1 MLALSI
7 PLCAPVNPSF
17 DRSSNLK
24 EAIDW
29 ILRVTGKDGG
39 GGDQAI
45 EALTNQVKNLL
56 SEVGKSETKLGK
68 DIDKVI
74 QALSTGGTGLITKL
88 AEGLQQFIGYEATSS
103 NTNGHLTGAGIAPS
117 NMATHRLCDATI
129 AFTIGVLEGCKG
141 KVKRDHVTMLD
152 SVITK
157 LHAKYGTGT
166 QGLKEVA
173 TEVKSGLN
181 GLFTGTQ
188 INQFVND
195 IETAFETN
203 LKSLNGQGDSAEN
216 VALKVGAYLK
226 GIFEGTKGRWQ
237 GDADQAASKLQ
248 ALVTNLNKNTYNTTE
263 KSFGGNIQQVQNAL
277 KVGSHKVVQPILEAG
292 KNAFMGALKMPN
304 YTSKN
309 YEDAS
314 SIKWTSDT
322 ANVQTCAQIILGCLP
337 LYYQALTYIY
347 WGCHENGGGWGNQT
361 LANGSMRSYFDS
373 QGLLPTFVDRSKR
386 GAHIAETALGGF
398 SEFQA
403 AASSLKDSNSPYVKL
418 TNQLQANVREN
429 SAEAQTLS
437 SKCPLSALFHGASCY
452 FRCQQITTTKSAGG
466 TPKTIREMLY
476 FLAALQFSSAYE
488 GLNNHIGTAL
498 QKTLDVA
505 DSSDRNSNNTLSAD
519 QLNEY
524 LTASCSLS
532 SAVLGT
538 LQGGNGTG
546 NSDPWLHELFCNSA
560 FHFKYPSSSS
570 TLFNTLSSYAY
581 ALQFQLL
588 FLYSMCANNV
598 NKCGWQDCI
607 FGKGMKPNGSGGT
620 VPSHICT
627 GLKCQSGSCNHY
639 SGQCRHTF
647 HANNNNNP
655 TCGKATNSPPP
666 SLPHGLHSWTL
677 PQPSDK
683 CHKSPGHVFRHPVS
697 CTDGLSDHT
706 SPSKRC

>member
-88 AEGLQQFIGYEATSS
+88 AEGLQQFIG
-103 NTNGHLTGAGIAPS
+103 
-117 NMATHRLCDATI
+117 
-129 AFTIGVLEGCKG
+129 GVGGCKG

-304 YTSKN
+304 YTSK
-309 YEDAS
+309 
-314 SIKWTSDT
+314 ITKMP
-322 ANVQTCAQIILGCLP
+322 VQ
-337 LYYQALTYIY
+337 
-347 WGCHENGGGWGNQT
+347 
-361 LANGSMRSYFDS
+361 
-373 QGLLPTFVDRSKR
+373 
-386 GAHIAETALGGF
+386 
-398 SEFQA
+398 
-403 AASSLKDSNSPYVKL
+403 
-418 TNQLQANVREN
+418 
-429 SAEAQTLS
+429 
-437 SKCPLSALFHGASCY
+437 
-452 FRCQQITTTKSAGG
+452 
-466 TPKTIREMLY
+466 
-476 FLAALQFSSAYE
+476 
-488 GLNNHIGTAL
+488 
-498 QKTLDVA
+498 
-505 DSSDRNSNNTLSAD
+505 
-519 QLNEY
+519 
-524 LTASCSLS
+524 
-532 SAVLGT
+532 
-538 LQGGNGTG
+538 
-546 NSDPWLHELFCNSA
+546 
-560 FHFKYPSSSS
+560 
-570 TLFNTLSSYAY
+570 
-581 ALQFQLL
+581 
-588 FLYSMCANNV
+588 
-598 NKCGWQDCI
+598 
-607 FGKGMKPNGSGGT
+607 
-620 VPSHICT
+620 
-627 GLKCQSGSCNHY
+627 
-639 SGQCRHTF
+639 
-647 HANNNNNP
+647 
-655 TCGKATNSPPP
+655 
-666 SLPHGLHSWTL
+666 
-677 PQPSDK
+677 
-683 CHKSPGHVFRHPVS
+683 
-697 CTDGLSDHT
+697 
-706 SPSKRC
+706 